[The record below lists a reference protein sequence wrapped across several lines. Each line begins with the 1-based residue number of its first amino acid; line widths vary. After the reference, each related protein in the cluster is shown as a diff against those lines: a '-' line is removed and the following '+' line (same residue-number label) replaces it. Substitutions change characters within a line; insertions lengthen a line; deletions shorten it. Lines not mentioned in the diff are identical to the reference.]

1 MNKIVMENTEDTKET
16 EILKEIRGSEQKA
29 DEIVSNAEIEKQRI
43 LNNAKRNSSKLLVEK
58 KEEIRKAQE
67 KKLMDFKSNVSSIIN
82 TEKAEDGKKIAGQIK
97 AKAEKNMN
105 KAVDFVMKKF
115 EEMI

>member
-1 MNKIVMENTEDTKET
+1 MNKTVMENTEETKET
-16 EILKEIRGSEQKA
+16 EILKEIRESEKKA
-29 DEIVSNAEIEKQRI
+29 DDIVSKAEIEKQRI

-67 KKLMDFKSNVSSIIN
+67 KKLMDFKSNTSSI
-82 TEKAEDGKKIAGQIK
+82 KAKKTEDGKKIASQIR
-97 AKAEKNMN
+97 AKAEKNTD

-115 EEMI
+115 EEMV